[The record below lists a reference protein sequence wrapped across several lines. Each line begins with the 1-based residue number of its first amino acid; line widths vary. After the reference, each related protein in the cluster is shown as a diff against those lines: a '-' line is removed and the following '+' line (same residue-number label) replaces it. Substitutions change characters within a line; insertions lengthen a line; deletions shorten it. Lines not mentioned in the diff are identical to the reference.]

1 MVSRASDPALALV
14 EDDVVEIRM
23 PELEPAES
31 SGAGDSMTAGV
42 VASLVEGMGIRE
54 ALRIGAACGALDVV
68 RRGLGTGGPDAIGT
82 LAERVELV
90 DWEE

>member
-42 VASLVEGMGIRE
+42 VASLVEGTGIRE

-68 RRGLGTGGPDAIGT
+68 RRGLGTGGPDAVGT